1 MNENF
6 RLDDY
11 SEWVSLMSLLKR
23 FPSIYGNYADR
34 IPLLL
39 WSYVTPLDGVF
50 ICRQVFEPSVNTV
63 SLIPSMKPSSRS
75 RMDTSC
81 TSSGIPSILTGVL
94 YRQRRSYKASLRR
107 RVVNLSLFHPSLLQ
121 VYYYHPWIFN
131 YGPDQWRHEPLLHT
145 WGRPRREYGRRL
157 VRKPFVGR
165 YTDTHTASQSVRPCH
180 DASCLVFP
188 DVRRWSNKFQDY
200 SEPIS
205 RPVTNWGI
213 TFISDM

>member
-1 MNENF
+1 MKIFVLMITRNEYHSCHCWNA
-6 RLDDY
+6 
-11 SEWVSLMSLLKR
+11 SLQYTETMPTGSL
-23 FPSIYGNYADR
+23 FFCGVM
-34 IPLLL
+34 LLL
-39 WSYVTPLDGVF
+39 WMECSSADRF
-50 ICRQVFEPSVNTV
+50 FEPSVNTV
-63 SLIPSMKPSSRS
+63 SLIPSIKPSSRS

-165 YTDTHTASQSVRPCH
+165 YTDTHTASQSVRPRH